1 MKVNLRKLMQLIMF
15 FAQQDAV
22 KPLGKTKLFKLL
34 YFTDATHVRT
44 VGQSITGVE
53 YLKYPYG
60 PVPMQGAFALKE
72 LQKHRLI
79 RYNRIQL
86 PNKQF
91 RWDITALQMPDMTTF
106 TEQEMHTIH
115 QVIKQYGE
123 DTASVLSWR
132 SHQESAWLFAEE
144 WMPLHLA
151 PEKRLVEPNAK
162 NAEAIALL
170 DQWYA
175 TPDDKPPGYWDDLL
189 EEIETHRLHFRDEDL
204 EL

>member
-15 FAQQDAV
+15 FAHDEVV

-34 YFTDATHVRT
+34 YFTDVTHMRT
-44 VGQSITGVE
+44 VGEPITGAE

-60 PVPMQGAFALKE
+60 PVPMQGNFALKE

-79 RYNRIQL
+79 RQGRVQIT
-86 PNKQF
+86 KTRF
-91 RWDITALQMPDMTTF
+91 RREIIALQMPDMTIF
-106 TEQEMHTIH
+106 TIQEMRTIH
-115 QVIKQYGE
+115 SVLQQYGE
-123 DTASVLSWR
+123 DTAAVLSWK
-132 SHQESAWLFAEE
+132 SHQEYAWLFAED
-144 WMPLHLA
+144 WMPLQLA
-151 PEKRLVEPNAK
+151 PEKHSMEQGEK

-189 EEIETHRLHFRDEDL
+189 QEIETNRLHFRDEDL
-204 EL
+204 DS